1 MGNISEL
8 PEDLLLKILSF
19 VPAKYIVATSLV
31 TKSWRCLWTKVS
43 RLTYV
48 APYDTD
54 KTNGF
59 VRCFQETLLLH
70 QPRALETLYI
80 NVSRCSLGIDIRPW
94 TRTHVL
100 CNLRELEVVAGY
112 TLGYICLPSVFVKGR
127 IKVSVPSTVCHTSL
141 KTLHFNHLK
150 LLNDESIRIILSSCP
165 LLSDLRLEH
174 DVMSKLNIIEM
185 PSLQRLTIVT
195 ESIFGPSPNLMGYY
209 IRSLEIR
216 SPSLKYLNIEDLASI
231 FYVRVRI
238 RSPISNFENT
248 SIYCRIVQLE
258 LSTYRGVFEDLLIYL
273 LERSINLSV
282 LKINNEF
289 TPLDWWKQPSS
300 VPTCLL
306 SSLETLEWRGYNGS
320 CAEKEV
326 VSYLLKHALCL
337 KTAKLI
343 TESSDLFEMM
353 MEGLLDIT
361 FQIYL
366 QMITMFIINTLSL

>member
-19 VPAKYIVATSLV
+19 VPAIYIVATSLV

-59 VRCFQETLLLH
+59 VRCFKETLLLH
-70 QPRALETLYI
+70 QPRALEALFI
-80 NVSRCSLGIDIRPW
+80 DISRCSLGIDIRPW

-112 TLGYICLPSVFVKGR
+112 TLGYICLPSVFVTCKKLVVLKLKGM

-141 KTLHFNHLK
+141 KALHINHLK

-174 DVMSKLNIIEM
+174 DVMSKLNIEM

-195 ESIFGPSPNLMGYY
+195 ESIFGPSPNLVDYY
-209 IRSLEIR
+209 IKSLEIS

-258 LSTYRGVFEDLLIYL
+258 LSTYRGVFEELLIYL
-273 LERSINLSV
+273 LKRSINLSV

-289 TPLDWWKQPSS
+289 TPLDCWKPPSS

-306 SSLETLEWRGYNGS
+306 SSLQTLEWRGYNGS
-320 CAEKEV
+320 WAEKEV
-326 VSYLLKHALCL
+326 
-337 KTAKLI
+337 
-343 TESSDLFEMM
+343 
-353 MEGLLDIT
+353 
-361 FQIYL
+361 
-366 QMITMFIINTLSL
+366 